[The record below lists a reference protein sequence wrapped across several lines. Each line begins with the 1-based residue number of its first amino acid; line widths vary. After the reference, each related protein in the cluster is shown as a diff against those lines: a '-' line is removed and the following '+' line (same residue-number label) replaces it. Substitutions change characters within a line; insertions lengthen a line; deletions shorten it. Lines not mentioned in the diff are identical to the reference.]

1 MNCLYKH
8 VFFKYNDKDNVNE
21 KKIDNSTLPILFPSF
36 FASIPY
42 FAKNG

>member
-8 VFFKYNDKDNVNE
+8 VFFKYNDKDNE
-21 KKIDNSTLPILFPSF
+21 KKKKDNSTLPILFPSF